1 MTLTPKGFVELSLSE
16 AEQGAELMWRNILAD
31 TVVDMLNRDEHL
43 TREALR
49 DRLIAMLAED
59 ERNRFDKASI
69 QGALKGLD
77 GRMPAL

>member
-49 DRLIAMLAED
+49 DRLITMLAED
-59 ERNRFDKASI
+59 ERSRFDKASI

-77 GRMPAL
+77 GRMPTL

>member
-59 ERNRFDKASI
+59 ERSRFDKASI